1 MDLVLDELLLLPL
14 HHPLEMVQLLLVVN
28 QHLVALQKEQVLHQ
42 HHPSQLK
49 LLTTYQRCFLIHRSL
64 KKYLWYILN

>member
-14 HHPLEMVQLLLVVN
+14 HHPLKMVQLLLVVN

-42 HHPSQLK
+42 HHP
-49 LLTTYQRCFLIHRSL
+49 
-64 KKYLWYILN
+64 LNHLEQDIKFSPHSEVPPV